1 MIPYIIVD
9 YLVSGMYSYYN
20 VLNSVLFWNFD
31 VFSLGERMGK
41 YIVT

>member
-1 MIPYIIVD
+1 MLRYIVVD

-20 VLNSVLFWNFD
+20 VLNSILFWKLD
-31 VFSLGERMGK
+31 LFSLGERVGK